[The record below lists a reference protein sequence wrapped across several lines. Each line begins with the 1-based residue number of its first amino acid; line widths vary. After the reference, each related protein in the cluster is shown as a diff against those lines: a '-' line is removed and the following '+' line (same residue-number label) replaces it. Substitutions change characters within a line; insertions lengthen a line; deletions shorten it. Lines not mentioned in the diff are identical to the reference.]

1 MLVAVRHVKGECS
14 RKTANVQVLCNAK
27 LVEAATSFPRSYRRK
42 RLIRYRT
49 TESNTL
55 NRRDVARGKYIV
67 VFLPR

>member
-27 LVEAATSFPRSYRRK
+27 LAGPPTASRASYRRK
-42 RLIRYRT
+42 RLIRYSK
-49 TESNTL
+49 TENNTL